1 MWGLIVTSSHQSI
14 INTIIA
20 FSHTLS
26 LLAMIK
32 SKITEKGVDWKDEGS
47 KITLENLS
55 FLCHCHFL

>member
-1 MWGLIVTSSHQSI
+1 
-14 INTIIA
+14 
-20 FSHTLS
+20 
-26 LLAMIK
+26 MIK